1 MSEITVSRP
10 EVVNENTDVICST
23 SSVRYRSL
31 EYDNFPEISEANILS
46 TFEQLHQN
54 KDEVFE
60 RGVINVFKELSWD
73 YKTNSPCKFG
83 SKIIVN
89 NLVRWDQWGFHLISG
104 MQADRPADPERMLH
118 LLSGKPIPDNRGN
131 ITINLD
137 DHIQSV
143 QGKGRYEDEMF
154 IIKYFKKGSAHITFK
169 RLELIDRINDI
180 IAGTFLLC
188 SQPDPE
194 FDSLSIS
201 KGTAGTKEGT
211 SFTKPNKIN

>member
-1 MSEITVSRP
+1 M
-10 EVVNENTDVICST
+10 
-23 SSVRYRSL
+23 
-31 EYDNFPEISEANILS
+31 
-46 TFEQLHQN
+46 
-54 KDEVFE
+54 FE

-104 MQADRPADPERMLH
+104 MQADRLADLERMLH

-154 IIKYFKKGSAHITFK
+154 IIKYFKKGCALSLTPSLIPFRYQKGLRVQK
-169 RLELIDRINDI
+169 RVH
-180 IAGTFLLC
+180 
-188 SQPDPE
+188 
-194 FDSLSIS
+194 LSPNQ
-201 KGTAGTKEGT
+201 TK
-211 SFTKPNKIN
+211 

>member
-23 SSVRYRSL
+23 SVRYRSL

-60 RGVINVFKELSWD
+60 RGVINVFKGLSRD

-104 MQADRPADPERMLH
+104 MQADRMADLERMLH

-131 ITINLD
+131 ITINLMTTYSPFRVKD
-137 DHIQSV
+137 AMKMRCSSLNTL
-143 QGKGRYEDEMF
+143 R
-154 IIKYFKKGSAHITFK
+154 
-169 RLELIDRINDI
+169 RICTHHFQK
-180 IAGTFLLC
+180 AGA
-188 SQPDPE
+188 D
-194 FDSLSIS
+194 
-201 KGTAGTKEGT
+201 
-211 SFTKPNKIN
+211 

>member
-23 SSVRYRSL
+23 SVRYRSL

-60 RGVINVFKELSWD
+60 RGVINVFKGLSRD

-104 MQADRPADPERMLH
+104 MQADRPADPKECCICSAVNRSPTTEGISPLIWMTTYSPFRVKDAMKMRCSSLNTLRRDLH
-118 LLSGKPIPDNRGN
+118 
-131 ITINLD
+131 T
-137 DHIQSV
+137 
-143 QGKGRYEDEMF
+143 
-154 IIKYFKKGSAHITFK
+154 
-169 RLELIDRINDI
+169 
-180 IAGTFLLC
+180 
-188 SQPDPE
+188 
-194 FDSLSIS
+194 SLS
-201 KGTAGTKEGT
+201 KGW
-211 SFTKPNKIN
+211 S